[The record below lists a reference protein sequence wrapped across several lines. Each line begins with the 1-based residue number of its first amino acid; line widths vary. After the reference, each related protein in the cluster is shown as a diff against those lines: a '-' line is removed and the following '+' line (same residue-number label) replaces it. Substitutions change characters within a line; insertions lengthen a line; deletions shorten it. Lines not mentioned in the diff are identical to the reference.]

1 MLQIDSIEL
10 RSTLEIDVIRG
21 GSRVIYAE
29 ILAGGKGTR
38 MGNVNLPKQFL
49 SLQNRP
55 IVVHTLE
62 KFLVH
67 DRFEKI
73 LVVVPHEWMNHAQD
87 VIHRHIGSDDRVVV
101 VEGGMDRNGS
111 IMSGIRFIEQNYGIN
126 DDDIVVTH
134 DSVRPFVTHRI
145 IEENIDYAIQFG
157 AVDTAVPAFDTI
169 IQSNDGQV
177 ISDIPIRSTMF
188 QGQTP
193 QSFNIKKLV
202 NLYQKLSDAQK
213 QILTDAC
220 KIFSLS
226 GEPVY
231 IVRGEVFN
239 IKITTP
245 YDLRVAEA
253 MCEEKELV

>member
-1 MLQIDSIEL
+1 M
-10 RSTLEIDVIRG
+10 
-21 GSRVIYAE
+21 IYAE
-29 ILAGGKGTR
+29 ILAAGKGTR

-67 DRFEKI
+67 DRFDKI
-73 LVVVPHEWMNHAQD
+73 LVMVPRDWMNHAQD
-87 VIHRHIGSDDRVVV
+87 VIRRHIGTDERVVV
-101 VEGGMDRNGS
+101 VEGGEDRNGT
-111 IMSGIRFIEQNYGIN
+111 IMRGVQYIEENYGVR

-145 IEENIDYAIQFG
+145 IEENIEYALRFG
-157 AVDTAVPAFDTI
+157 AVDTAVPATDTI
-169 IQSNDGQV
+169 IQSEDGRV
-177 ISDIPIRSTMF
+177 ITDIPLRSEMF

-202 NLYQKLSDAQK
+202 SLYQKLTNEQRRM
-213 QILTDAC
+213 LTDAC
-220 KIFSLS
+220 KIVSLS
-226 GEPVY
+226 GEPVH

-253 MCEEKELV
+253 MCEEKEPV

>member
-1 MLQIDSIEL
+1 
-10 RSTLEIDVIRG
+10 
-21 GSRVIYAE
+21 
-29 ILAGGKGTR
+29 

-67 DRFEKI
+67 DRFDKI
-73 LVVVPHEWMNHAQD
+73 LVMVPRDWMNHAQD
-87 VIHRHIGSDDRVVV
+87 VIRRHIGTDERVVV
-101 VEGGMDRNGS
+101 VEGGEDRNGT
-111 IMSGIRFIEQNYGIN
+111 IMRGVQYIEENYGVR

-145 IEENIDYAIQFG
+145 IEENIEYALRFG
-157 AVDTAVPAFDTI
+157 AVDTAVPATDTI
-169 IQSNDGQV
+169 IQSEDGRV
-177 ISDIPIRSTMF
+177 ITDIPLRSEMF

-202 NLYQKLSDAQK
+202 SLYQKLTNEQRRM
-213 QILTDAC
+213 LTDAC
-220 KIFSLS
+220 KIVSLS
-226 GEPVY
+226 GEPVH

-253 MCEEKELV
+253 MCEEKEPV